1 MVEPTR
7 KDPIEMRD
15 IMRSA
20 TALGLGVLCAVAL
33 SLPVSADEPSTVE
46 PSATAPA
53 PTEPTP
59 VDTTTPESTDVAA
72 DTVAPDTTI
81 VGADEADDEIN
92 ATVTTIAVI
101 GFILLLAVASWWMVR
116 RRDPDAQPMP
126 PAHDVPPSDLI

>member
-1 MVEPTR
+1 
-7 KDPIEMRD
+7 MRN
-15 IMRSA
+15 A
-20 TALGLGVLCAVAL
+20 TALGLGTLCAIAF

-46 PSATAPA
+46 PSATTRA
-53 PTEPTP
+53 TSEPTP
-59 VDTTTPESTDVAA
+59 VGTTTPDSTDVAA
-72 DTVAPDTTI
+72 DTAAPDTTI
-81 VGADEADDEIN
+81 VGAGQPDDEVN